1 MKSTTRSQ
9 IVITGPRSSVSE
21 LVVALESEE
30 LGRTPGTPPL
40 PIDTVTTPKQRTCL
54 TPSGTARQVEPK
66 LPSVTGPTLATTET
80 GILEVRYTVQADGSS
95 ARAVEA
101 LASQVPELTVVLAEQ
116 READRTELTVYR
128 GGRRIAAVDCAC
140 NGIVVLPSRHH
151 LTLQEC
157 IVQASE
163 RALVTGSLLPFAVL
177 DDVRG
182 NGTLR
187 HDAGAWTATVIDCT
201 DGTTL
206 TLAQPDP
213 EVWTAQMVLAKPRAL
228 ADLLPLQAAEES
240 PIDALPAVFDD
251 LLPYALF
258 ARDAYQLRDIAVLA
272 CAWATGRT
280 VDAEVEEAVAELCR
294 RLPVRAV
301 AEAAIG
307 SDEETPAREAI
318 VQTLNRLSTD
328 QRGLRVV
335 GGSAS

>member
-30 LGRTPGTPPL
+30 LGRTPCTPPL
-40 PIDTVTTPKQRTCL
+40 PIDTVTAPKQRTCL
-54 TPSGTARQVEPK
+54 TPSGTAPQVEAEP
-66 LPSVTGPTLATTET
+66 PRVTGPTLTTTET
-80 GILEVRYTVQADGSS
+80 GLEVRYTVEADGSS

-101 LASQVPELTVVLAEQ
+101 LATQVPELTVILAEQ
-116 READRTELTVYR
+116 QETDLTELTAYR

-140 NGIVVLPSRHH
+140 NGIVVLPSRHQ

-187 HDAGAWTATVIDCT
+187 HDTGAWNATVIDCT

-213 EVWTAQMVLAKPRAL
+213 EVWTARMVLTDARAL

-240 PIDALPAVFDD
+240 PIDTLSAVFDD

-272 CAWATGRT
+272 CAWATGRS

-307 SDEETPAREAI
+307 SDEETPAREALI
-318 VQTLNRLSTD
+318 QTLNRLSTD
-328 QRGLRVV
+328 QCGLRVV